1 MGLIPGGGHGNSLQ
15 YSCLENPIIRGTWPA
30 IVYRFAKSRVR
41 LKWLRV
47 AQHREPCG
55 RAVLLASLTPLL
67 SAQLPFP
74 NKVFCFVSM
83 HFSSNDS
90 YPSVRQES
98 TLRPWKA
105 SPFLQQLH
113 KYQARIHSNTQACSK
128 HQEKVGRD
136 SERNISPCIKS
147 SCNLFNWVSLMAKQT
162 KNPAVQETLE
172 TGVGSLG
179 LGRSPG
185 GRNGNPLPNSCLKNP
200 KGSQKVG
207 CDWSTKQAIY
217 LIIRLVKQF
226 LRAFLHDVM
235 EKHEWTFWP
244 TPYVHHF

>member
-1 MGLIPGGGHGNSLQ
+1 MGLIPGGGHSNPLQ
-15 YSCLENPIIRGTWPA
+15 YSCPENPIIRGTWPA
-30 IVYRFAKSRVR
+30 IVYRFAKSRIQLKR
-41 LKWLRV
+41 LRM

-67 SAQLPFP
+67 SAQLPLP

-113 KYQARIHSNTQACSK
+113 KYQARIHSNTRACSK

-147 SCNLFNWVSLMAKQT
+147 SRNLFNWVSLMAKRRRQW
-162 KNPAVQETLE
+162 Q
-172 TGVGSLG
+172 
-179 LGRSPG
+179 
-185 GRNGNPLPNSCLKNP
+185 
-200 KGSQKVG
+200 
-207 CDWSTKQAIY
+207 
-217 LIIRLVKQF
+217 
-226 LRAFLHDVM
+226 
-235 EKHEWTFWP
+235 P
-244 TPYVHHF
+244 TPVLLPGKSHGWRSLVSCSPWGR